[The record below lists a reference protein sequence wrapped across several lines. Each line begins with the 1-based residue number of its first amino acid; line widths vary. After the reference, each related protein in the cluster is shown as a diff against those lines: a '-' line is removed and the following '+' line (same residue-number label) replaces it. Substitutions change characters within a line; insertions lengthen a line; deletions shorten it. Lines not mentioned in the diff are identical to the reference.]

1 MSSVIWLRKRR
12 LMSQKTGQNL
22 SVVKE
27 SEFEDEFE
35 DDYDYWKQFEEGA

>member
-27 SEFEDEFE
+27 SEFED
-35 DDYDYWKQFEEGA
+35 DYDYWKEFEEGA